1 MAFSEKEYF
10 EKTGNM
16 QHKLHQSEKKRLE
29 LEKQL
34 FAYSRSDARINQI
47 KNAQLQCYLK
57 EICEREKRARIRNRE
72 FLKDFDRIESHIRML
87 ATHNN
92 TLHQTRVAYENRIQ
106 KRSSVWKN
114 DTELRREQ
122 KGACAD
128 QGKQLPGPSVAH
140 LGADL
145 AEGLYQPA
153 TIFMGR
159 QSCSFSSSSNL
170 AVKRKSFQPIEH
182 FHSPPLPSP
191 VQEEKHISAKKNEEA
206 VKTRRGSST
215 TENSRSSECSARI
228 NSPEYRAV
236 LQSGVST
243 AVQGRC
249 TNIIPEEMHR
259 NEPPLSPT
267 CPPPII
273 LSRSGS
279 SLKMHNDPALEQ
291 KQESVPH
298 SPNHSTLHN
307 VEDNTADTD
316 SDLTVSL
323 SEDEGQ
329 VGPPEDEGH
338 VDLLEEKAGTPE
350 SAGLTHCS
358 KEPSLVPQQRG
369 CTSLVQA
376 SDQQDAADTS
386 LTNLT
391 AEESCLSVEEFF
403 HLLKIIEGR
412 LNQTSTGSFELYQ
425 SSTVSKRKLNDI
437 ISLCHRKGSLSGE
450 DLEACGT
457 VVLHQL
463 HRLSRSTSKGCLL
476 PEEILGNNWTSVDEN
491 KLRSCLPSDSVIL
504 WDRWYKH
511 ALVLEDLHILA
522 RDEISEIFAPLL
534 VAENSNNINKAT
546 ALLKALLPD
555 AAEGSLSLQSNE
567 SSCSLPSILNDSG
580 EIKQAKPAQWLYS
593 TVLGKQGLQSGEE
606 DDKEESLAESVP
618 IRETKA
624 YQLLKQSAVQ
634 QRGQHSEEEDDV
646 SELELSGIK
655 NERNMSAVK
664 EENLDSKTS
673 TSLSQE
679 SPQSRN
685 KGLKRMVSTVKSKAF
700 WGESDDSNS
709 DIEAALRPQT
719 HSTYDDDFD
728 DFYD

>member
-16 QHKLHQSEKKRLE
+16 QQKLHESEKKRLE

-34 FAYSRSDARINQI
+34 FAYSRSDERINQI
-47 KNAQLQCYLK
+47 KSAQLHCYLK
-57 EICEREKRARIRNRE
+57 QICEREKRARIRNRE
-72 FLKDFDRIESHIRML
+72 FLKDFDRIESHIRIM

-92 TLHQTRVAYENRIQ
+92 TLHQTKVAYENRIQ
-106 KRSSVWKN
+106 KRSSFWKN
-114 DTELRREQ
+114 DTELREQ
-122 KGACAD
+122 KGARTD
-128 QGKQLPGPSVAH
+128 QGKQLPGPSLAC
-140 LGADL
+140 LGTDL

-159 QSCSFSSSSNL
+159 QSCSFSSSAS
-170 AVKRKSFQPIEH
+170 KPFQPMEH

-191 VQEEKHISAKKNEEA
+191 EEKEKHISAKKNEA
-206 VKTRRGSST
+206 ALKTRRGSST

-236 LQSGVST
+236 FQSGIST
-243 AVQGRC
+243 AVEGRC

-259 NEPPLSPT
+259 NEPPLSSTSPS
-267 CPPPII
+267 PII

-279 SLKMHNDPALEQ
+279 SLNMHNDPALEQ
-291 KQESVPH
+291 KQKSIPH
-298 SPNHSTLHN
+298 SQNHSILHN
-307 VEDNTADTD
+307 VDDNTADTT
-316 SDLTVSL
+316 SDLTISL
-323 SEDEGQ
+323 SEDEEQ
-329 VGPPEDEGH
+329 EGPPEDEGH
-338 VDLLEEKAGTPE
+338 MALLGEKAGTPE
-350 SAGLTHCS
+350 SAELTRCN

-369 CTSLVQA
+369 STSLVQA

-403 HLLKIIEGR
+403 HLLKSIERR
-412 LNQTSTGSFELYQ
+412 LNQTNLGSFELYQ

-450 DLEACGT
+450 DLEACGA

-463 HRLSRSTSKGCLL
+463 QKLSRSTSKGCLL
-476 PEEILGNNWTSVDEN
+476 PEEILGNNWTDVDES

-504 WDRWYKH
+504 WDCLYKH
-511 ALVLEDLHILA
+511 AVILEDLHILA

-534 VAENSNNINKAT
+534 VAENSKNINKAT
-546 ALLKALLPD
+546 ALLKAILPE
-555 AAEGSLSLQSNE
+555 AAEGSLSIQSNE

-618 IRETKA
+618 IREMKA

-655 NERNMSAVK
+655 NERNMSAGK

-679 SPQSRN
+679 SPQSR
-685 KGLKRMVSTVKSKAF
+685 GLRAEIGSKMTCCLSPPLRMWA
-700 WGESDDSNS
+700 N
-709 DIEAALRPQT
+709 RN
-719 HSTYDDDFD
+719 
-728 DFYD
+728 